1 MRTFASTNRRLPPP
15 AIVTLVLMMVLAALV
30 AGASAVSAQGTVPD
44 APDQAIGTAVFVGG
58 VNLEWNDVH
67 GADSYDVQ
75 LYRNGQWI
83 DLPGEGVEI
92 AFYGAG
98 AIISGLD
105 PDSTLWFQ
113 VRAKNAHGSSDW
125 SNFSSLPSTN
135 QFKLGRRARPD
146 NVPASGAPVING
158 TAQVGESLTADTTG
172 IEDGNGLDRVQFR
185 FQWVFHDGS
194 ADTDIASATD
204 STYTLAAS
212 DEGKTIRVRV
222 AFTDRGGYAESMTSS
237 ATATVAAAPNSPA
250 TGAPVISGT
259 AEGGKTLTAD
269 TSDIAD
275 ADGLSGATFTYQW
288 IANDGSADT
297 DIQDATD
304 STYTLVADDE
314 GKTVKVRVSFTD
326 DVAHEETLTSAATA
340 TVGAAPNN
348 PATGTL
354 SISGTAEVGETLAAD
369 TTDIADADGLNG
381 VTFGYQWVA
390 NDGTADT
397 DIADATASTYTLVSA
412 DEGRTIKVRV
422 SFTDDDGYEETLTS
436 TATEAVSYATQ
447 QQTSNSPA
455 TGSPTITGTAQVGS
469 TLTADTSDIADAD
482 GLNGVTFGYQW
493 VANDGTADT
502 DIADATASTYTLV
515 SADEG
520 KTIKVRVSFT
530 DDAANEESLTSAATG
545 AVVAAPSSYITVA
558 VTEDSSDPD
567 NIVTNFTVT
576 WSDSDDCS
584 TNYNIY
590 LAVWTGPGVGQTTRT
605 HIGSA
610 ASGSTQATLPIP
622 YSGGNSFIAPRVKVE
637 LYCGEYAED
646 SSQNDLVA
654 STGLSMQYSD
664 LRSGTFSSAP
674 LTALSVG
681 SRTLSPSFNR
691 GKIRYG
697 VDVPSDERR
706 VTLSPTALT
715 GYEFVYVRNPIWGV
729 VMGCDVRGCHYSYGD
744 GTTTGIVLADVDPNT
759 SGFQVDLDGG
769 ENQLGIGVNKGDE
782 DAGPGSLYYLTVTVE
797 NVPATGR
804 PTVSGTTQVGQ
815 TLTADTSGIS
825 DEDGLDD
832 VNFSYQW
839 IRVNSDSTETDI
851 AGATRYTY
859 TLASADADKTIKVRV
874 TFADDA
880 GNEESLTSASTSA
893 VTQVAAL
900 STDATLRALTLS
912 GVNFGTFE
920 SATTSYTA
928 RVSNTVP
935 ETTVAPT
942 LNHSGA
948 SYVTKLGG
956 VTDAD
961 GVISL
966 SEGSNVITVEVT
978 AEDGQT
984 AKTYTITVTRLDSQ
998 SDPISSDA
1006 SLSELTLSG
1015 INFGTFASGTTSY
1028 SITVANS
1035 VSQTTVAPTVNH
1047 SEASHVIKLGGVTD
1061 ADGTV
1066 SLAVGSN
1073 VITVEVTAEDTSTT
1087 RTYTVTVTRADP
1099 PSTDATLKALTVN
1112 GINMGGGRGP
1122 YYWVGYLIDVNYSV
1136 TEATVT
1142 PTVNHSG
1149 ASYVIKL
1156 NGVVDEDG
1164 ALPLAVGRN
1173 RITIEVTAEDG
1184 ETTKTYSVSV
1194 KRRAVS
1200 TDARLRALTL
1210 SGIDFGTFVLSTTAY
1225 TAEVTNSPTETT
1237 VTPTVNDSGAS
1248 YVIKLGGVEDD
1259 DGTVS
1264 LEAGSNVITVEVTA
1278 EDGQTT
1284 RTYTIAVTRLVTSE
1298 VNLASTDATLSGLTL
1313 SGIDFGTFASGTNS
1327 YSAQVANSVQQT
1339 TVTSTVNHSGASYVI
1354 KLGGVEDADGTV
1366 SLTVGSNT
1374 IAIEVTAEDDSTTK
1388 SYTVTVT
1395 RVPNTPAT
1403 GAPTI
1408 SSTAEV
1414 GQTLT
1419 ARTSGISDDDGLDN
1433 ATYAYQWIRTE
1444 GTTDTDI
1451 AGATE
1456 TTYLVTTD
1464 DVDRALG
1471 VRISFTDD
1479 AGNQESLTSAATAEV
1494 ETPLTAELQNV
1505 PEIHNGEDAFTFR
1518 VLFSEPVTADY
1529 QALREDSF
1537 DISNGTIKRARWVN
1551 GRNDLSQF
1559 TVQPSSNND
1568 VVMVLPADRSCD
1580 AEGAICTS
1588 DGKRLSNRLELT
1600 VPGLVPANSPAVGL
1614 PTISGMAQVGDTLMA
1629 DTSGIADADG
1639 LINVT
1644 YSYQWVVNDGT
1655 TDTDIQDATGFTFT
1669 PVDAYEGKT
1678 IKVRVSFTDD
1688 AGNGESLTSAATVS
1702 VAARPNTPAT
1712 GAPTPDAPD
1721 QPIATAV
1728 FVAGV
1733 DLEWNDVPGADS
1745 YDVQLYRNGQWIDLP
1760 GGGVE
1765 IAFYGEGAIISGLD
1779 PNSTLWFQVRA
1790 KNARGSSDWSNFSSV
1805 ASTSQFKLGRR
1816 ARPDNVPASG
1826 APVIDGTAQVGE
1838 ILTADTTGIEDGN
1851 GLDRVQFRYQWVSS
1865 DGTTDTDIQSATES
1879 TYTLKTADTDRTVS
1893 ARVAFTD
1900 RGGYA
1905 ESLTGTATEQ
1915 VAPSAHANPAPTP
1928 EPAQN
1933 SPATG
1938 SPAVTGTAQVGETL
1952 SADISRIGDADG
1964 LANVSYSYQ
1973 WVRNDGT
1980 SDTDITD
1987 AAESSYTLVAADDG
2001 KTIKVRVSFTDDEA
2015 NEETLISTAT
2025 EAVSFAVQ
2033 QQIVNSSAT
2042 GAPTIGG
2049 TAQVGETLT
2058 VDTSDI
2064 ADDDGLNNVTYGHQW
2079 IANDGSSYTDIADA
2093 TESTYTLLAADEGKT
2108 IKVRVS
2114 FTDDA
2119 GDGESLTS
2127 TATATVTA
2135 RPNTPAAGALI
2146 ISGTAE
2152 VGETL
2157 SADTSGIVDTDG
2169 LNNVSFSYQWIRNDG
2184 NSDTDITSETE
2195 STYILVSADEG
2206 KTIKVRVTF
2215 TDDAGDGESL
2225 TSTATATVTARPNTP
2240 ATGAPIISGTAQV
2253 GETLTADTSGIVD
2266 TDGLDGVTFSYQWV
2280 ANDGTAD
2287 TDIAGETDSTYTL
2300 VSADEGKTIKVR
2312 VSFTDDVDHE
2322 ETLTSAATA
2331 TVGAAPNNPA
2341 TGTLSI
2347 SGTAEVGETLT
2358 ADTSDIADADGL
2370 NGVTFSY
2377 QWIANDATSDTD
2389 IAGETDSTY
2398 TLVSADEGRTIKVR
2412 VSFTDDAANE
2422 ETLTSAATS
2431 EVVAAAPTDPPGRPH
2446 NLTGAANADGTV
2458 TLSWD
2463 APNDDSVTGY
2473 QILRRR
2479 PREGGEHPAGPRE

>member
-1 MRTFASTNRRLPPP
+1 M
-15 AIVTLVLMMVLAALV
+15 
-30 AGASAVSAQGTVPD
+30 
-44 APDQAIGTAVFVGG
+44 
-58 VNLEWNDVH
+58 
-67 GADSYDVQ
+67 
-75 LYRNGQWI
+75 
-83 DLPGEGVEI
+83 
-92 AFYGAG
+92 
-98 AIISGLD
+98 
-105 PDSTLWFQ
+105 
-113 VRAKNAHGSSDW
+113 
-125 SNFSSLPSTN
+125 
-135 QFKLGRRARPD
+135 
-146 NVPASGAPVING
+146 
-158 TAQVGESLTADTTG
+158 
-172 IEDGNGLDRVQFR
+172 
-185 FQWVFHDGS
+185 
-194 ADTDIASATD
+194 
-204 STYTLAAS
+204 
-212 DEGKTIRVRV
+212 
-222 AFTDRGGYAESMTSS
+222 
-237 ATATVAAAPNSPA
+237 
-250 TGAPVISGT
+250 
-259 AEGGKTLTAD
+259 
-269 TSDIAD
+269 
-275 ADGLSGATFTYQW
+275 
-288 IANDGSADT
+288 
-297 DIQDATD
+297 
-304 STYTLVADDE
+304 
-314 GKTVKVRVSFTD
+314 
-326 DVAHEETLTSAATA
+326 
-340 TVGAAPNN
+340 
-348 PATGTL
+348 
-354 SISGTAEVGETLAAD
+354 
-369 TTDIADADGLNG
+369 
-381 VTFGYQWVA
+381 TFGYQWVA

-397 DIADATASTYTLVSA
+397 DIT
-412 DEGRTIKVRV
+412 
-422 SFTDDDGYEETLTS
+422 
-436 TATEAVSYATQ
+436 
-447 QQTSNSPA
+447 
-455 TGSPTITGTAQVGS
+455 
-469 TLTADTSDIADAD
+469 
-482 GLNGVTFGYQW
+482 
-493 VANDGTADT
+493 
-502 DIADATASTYTLV
+502 DATASTYTLV

-545 AVVAAPSSYITVA
+545 AVAAAPSSYITVA

-729 VMGCDVRGCHYSYGD
+729 VMGCDVRGCHYGYGD

-998 SDPISSDA
+998 SSPISSDA
-1006 SLSELTLSG
+1006 TLSGLALSG

-1066 SLAVGSN
+1066 SLAVGNN
-1073 VITVEVTAEDTSTT
+1073 VITVEVTAEDRSTT
-1087 RTYTVTVTRADP
+1087 QTYTVTVTRADP
-1099 PSTDATLKALTVN
+1099 PSTDATLRALIVD
-1112 GINMGGGRGP
+1112 GRNMGGGRGP
-1122 YYWVGYLIDVNYSV
+1122 YYWVGYLISVNYSV

-1156 NGVVDEDG
+1156 NGVEDADG
-1164 ALPLAVGRN
+1164 TVSLAVGN
-1173 RITIEVTAEDG
+1173 NVITVEVTAEDG
-1184 ETTKTYSVSV
+1184 ETTLTYRVSF
-1194 KRRAVS
+1194 KRRALTVSGITSSDYAENGTESVATYAVAGAGTSTITWSLSGDDSGDFSISSAGVLSFSTSPDYESPVDADTDNVYQVTIQASDGTNTATLDVTVTVTRLVSLQQNS
-1200 TDARLRALTL
+1200 TDATLSGLSLSGVNFGTFTAGTTSYSAQVANSVTQTTVTPTVNDSNASYVSKLGGVTDADGTVSLAVGSNVITVEVTAEDEQTTKTYTVTVTRAASSTDATLEWLALSGIDIGNGLGHRDYPQTQTSFSASVYNSVSQTTVTAAPNHTAASYVIKLGGVTDADGTVSLAVGRNVITVEVTAEDGQTTKSYTATVTRASGSAPTTGELATDDPQVNFHTISYTHSFVALTL
-1210 SGIDFGTFVLSTTAY
+1210 SYPRNRGITGVVTQRYKHDGDSFVSAGADGRYENTFDDDLGGLNLSWTYTEPEPDTLYKWVAKMLNSQSATVIEASLTVRTPPEPGTTILSSDATLSDLTLSDVDFEAVDRAFVSEGFHST
-1225 TAEVTNSPTETT
+1225 VTSYVGSAANSVTETT

-1248 YVIKLGGVEDD
+1248 YAIKLGGVTDS

-1264 LEAGSNVITVEVTA
+1264 LAVGSNVITVEVTA
-1278 EDGQTT
+1278 EDGETT
-1284 RTYTIAVTRLVTSE
+1284 RTYTVTVTREQAPTPEKS
-1298 VNLASTDATLSGLTL
+1298 SDATLSALAL
-1313 SGIDFGTFASGTNS
+1313 SGVNFGTFDSTTIS
-1327 YSAQVANSVQQT
+1327 YSARVANSVTQT
-1339 TVTSTVNHSGASYVI
+1339 TVTPTVNDSNASYVI

-1374 IAIEVTAEDDSTTK
+1374 ITIEVTAEDDSTTK

-1479 AGNQESLTSAATAEV
+1479 AGNQESLTSAAT
-1494 ETPLTAELQNV
+1494 
-1505 PEIHNGEDAFTFR
+1505 
-1518 VLFSEPVTADY
+1518 
-1529 QALREDSF
+1529 
-1537 DISNGTIKRARWVN
+1537 
-1551 GRNDLSQF
+1551 
-1559 TVQPSSNND
+1559 
-1568 VVMVLPADRSCD
+1568 
-1580 AEGAICTS
+1580 
-1588 DGKRLSNRLELT
+1588 
-1600 VPGLVPANSPAVGL
+1600 
-1614 PTISGMAQVGDTLMA
+1614 
-1629 DTSGIADADG
+1629 
-1639 LINVT
+1639 
-1644 YSYQWVVNDGT
+1644 
-1655 TDTDIQDATGFTFT
+1655 
-1669 PVDAYEGKT
+1669 
-1678 IKVRVSFTDD
+1678 
-1688 AGNGESLTSAATVS
+1688 VS
-1702 VAARPNTPAT
+1702 VAARPNT
-1712 GAPTPDAPD
+1712 PTPDAPD

-1728 FVAGV
+1728 FVGGV

-1760 GGGVE
+1760 GEGVE
-1765 IAFYGEGAIISGLD
+1765 IAFYGAGAIISGLD

-1790 KNARGSSDWSNFSSV
+1790 KNAHG
-1805 ASTSQFKLGRR
+1805 
-1816 ARPDNVPASG
+1816 P
-1826 APVIDGTAQVGE
+1826 
-1838 ILTADTTGIEDGN
+1838 
-1851 GLDRVQFRYQWVSS
+1851 
-1865 DGTTDTDIQSATES
+1865 
-1879 TYTLKTADTDRTVS
+1879 
-1893 ARVAFTD
+1893 
-1900 RGGYA
+1900 
-1905 ESLTGTATEQ
+1905 
-1915 VAPSAHANPAPTP
+1915 
-1928 EPAQN
+1928 
-1933 SPATG
+1933 
-1938 SPAVTGTAQVGETL
+1938 
-1952 SADISRIGDADG
+1952 RIGPISVLWPARTNLSWADG
-1964 LANVSYSYQ
+1964 LG
-1973 WVRNDGT
+1973 RT
-1980 SDTDITD
+1980 TCR
-1987 AAESSYTLVAADDG
+1987 LVA
-2001 KTIKVRVSFTDDEA
+2001 RR
-2015 NEETLISTAT
+2015 
-2025 EAVSFAVQ
+2025 
-2033 QQIVNSSAT
+2033 SSM
-2042 GAPTIGG
+2042 
-2049 TAQVGETLT
+2049 V
-2058 VDTSDI
+2058 
-2064 ADDDGLNNVTYGHQW
+2064 
-2079 IANDGSSYTDIADA
+2079 
-2093 TESTYTLLAADEGKT
+2093 
-2108 IKVRVS
+2108 
-2114 FTDDA
+2114 
-2119 GDGESLTS
+2119 
-2127 TATATVTA
+2127 
-2135 RPNTPAAGALI
+2135 
-2146 ISGTAE
+2146 
-2152 VGETL
+2152 
-2157 SADTSGIVDTDG
+2157 
-2169 LNNVSFSYQWIRNDG
+2169 
-2184 NSDTDITSETE
+2184 
-2195 STYILVSADEG
+2195 
-2206 KTIKVRVTF
+2206 
-2215 TDDAGDGESL
+2215 
-2225 TSTATATVTARPNTP
+2225 
-2240 ATGAPIISGTAQV
+2240 
-2253 GETLTADTSGIVD
+2253 
-2266 TDGLDGVTFSYQWV
+2266 
-2280 ANDGTAD
+2280 
-2287 TDIAGETDSTYTL
+2287 
-2300 VSADEGKTIKVR
+2300 
-2312 VSFTDDVDHE
+2312 
-2322 ETLTSAATA
+2322 
-2331 TVGAAPNNPA
+2331 
-2341 TGTLSI
+2341 
-2347 SGTAEVGETLT
+2347 
-2358 ADTSDIADADGL
+2358 
-2370 NGVTFSY
+2370 
-2377 QWIANDATSDTD
+2377 
-2389 IAGETDSTY
+2389 
-2398 TLVSADEGRTIKVR
+2398 
-2412 VSFTDDAANE
+2412 
-2422 ETLTSAATS
+2422 
-2431 EVVAAAPTDPPGRPH
+2431 
-2446 NLTGAANADGTV
+2446 
-2458 TLSWD
+2458 
-2463 APNDDSVTGY
+2463 
-2473 QILRRR
+2473 RRR
-2479 PREGGEHPAGPRE
+2479 SERASRRIRRA

>member
-1 MRTFASTNRRLPPP
+1 MTKQVGIPIAIASIA
-15 AIVTLVLMMVLAALV
+15 AIVALAWTMILSPAY
-30 AGASAVSAQGTVPD
+30 AAAQSAQE
-44 APDQAIGTAVFVGG
+44 A
-58 VNLEWNDVH
+58 
-67 GADSYDVQ
+67 
-75 LYRNGQWI
+75 
-83 DLPGEGVEI
+83 
-92 AFYGAG
+92 
-98 AIISGLD
+98 
-105 PDSTLWFQ
+105 
-113 VRAKNAHGSSDW
+113 RA
-125 SNFSSLPSTN
+125 
-135 QFKLGRRARPD
+135 
-146 NVPASGAPVING
+146 
-158 TAQVGESLTADTTG
+158 
-172 IEDGNGLDRVQFR
+172 
-185 FQWVFHDGS
+185 
-194 ADTDIASATD
+194 
-204 STYTLAAS
+204 
-212 DEGKTIRVRV
+212 
-222 AFTDRGGYAESMTSS
+222 
-237 ATATVAAAPNSPA
+237 
-250 TGAPVISGT
+250 
-259 AEGGKTLTAD
+259 
-269 TSDIAD
+269 
-275 ADGLSGATFTYQW
+275 
-288 IANDGSADT
+288 
-297 DIQDATD
+297 
-304 STYTLVADDE
+304 
-314 GKTVKVRVSFTD
+314 
-326 DVAHEETLTSAATA
+326 
-340 TVGAAPNN
+340 
-348 PATGTL
+348 
-354 SISGTAEVGETLAAD
+354 
-369 TTDIADADGLNG
+369 
-381 VTFGYQWVA
+381 
-390 NDGTADT
+390 
-397 DIADATASTYTLVSA
+397 
-412 DEGRTIKVRV
+412 
-422 SFTDDDGYEETLTS
+422 
-436 TATEAVSYATQ
+436 
-447 QQTSNSPA
+447 
-455 TGSPTITGTAQVGS
+455 
-469 TLTADTSDIADAD
+469 
-482 GLNGVTFGYQW
+482 
-493 VANDGTADT
+493 
-502 DIADATASTYTLV
+502 
-515 SADEG
+515 
-520 KTIKVRVSFT
+520 
-530 DDAANEESLTSAATG
+530 
-545 AVVAAPSSYITVA
+545 YITVEIS
-558 VTEDSSDPD
+558 TGDDSVSWSDPD
-567 NIVTNFTVT
+567 G
-576 WSDSDDCS
+576 CS
-584 TNYNIY
+584 SGYNIY

-622 YSGGNSFIAPRVKVE
+622 HSRGNSFIPPHVKVE
-637 LYCGEYAED
+637 LYCGTYSSD

-654 STGLSMQYSD
+654 STGLSHQ
-664 LRSGTFSSAP
+664 SGTFSSAP

-691 GKIRYG
+691 GKNRYG

-706 VTLSPTALT
+706 VTLSPTGLT
-715 GYEFVYVRNPIWGV
+715 GYEFIYAKNPGWGI
-729 VMGCDVRGCHYSYGD
+729 VMGCDRFGCHYYYGGPALVD
-744 GTTTGIVLADVDPNT
+744 ADPNT

-769 ENQLGIGVNKGDE
+769 ENQLAIGVNKGDE
-782 DAGPGSLYYLTVTVE
+782 NAGTGSLYYLTVTVQS
-797 NVPATGR
+797 VPATGK
-804 PTVSGTTQVGQ
+804 PTISGTAQVGQ
-815 TLTADTSGIS
+815 TLTSSTSGIS

-832 VNFSYQW
+832 VNFSHQW

-851 AGATRYTY
+851 AGATRSTY

-874 TFADDA
+874 TFTDDV
-880 GNEESLTSASTSA
+880 GNQESLTSAATA
-893 VTQVAAL
+893 TVTQAAAL
-900 STDATLRALTLS
+900 STDATLSTLMVS
-912 GVNFGTFE
+912 GVNFGTFD
-920 SATTSYTA
+920 SATISYTA
-928 RVSNTVP
+928 RGNNTVT
-935 ETTVAPT
+935 EATVTPT
-942 LNHSGA
+942 ANHSGA
-948 SYVTKLGG
+948 SYVIKLDG

-984 AKTYTITVTRLDSQ
+984 TKTYTVTVTRLDSQ

-1015 INFGTFASGTTSY
+1015 IDFGTFASGTASY
-1028 SITVANS
+1028 SATVANS
-1035 VSQTTVAPTVNH
+1035 VSQTTVTPTVNH
-1047 SEASHVIKLGGVTD
+1047 SEASYVIKLGGVTD

-1073 VITVEVTAEDTSTT
+1073 VITVEVTAEDGSTT
-1087 RTYTVTVTRADP
+1087 QTYTVTVTRADP
-1099 PSTDATLKALTVN
+1099 PSTDATLRALTVDGRN
-1112 GINMGGGRGP
+1112 IGRGSMGP
-1122 YYWVGYLIDVNYSV
+1122 LYWAAYHLIDVDYSV

-1149 ASYVIKL
+1149 ASYIIKL
-1156 NGVVDEDG
+1156 NGVED
-1164 ALPLAVGRN
+1164 A
-1173 RITIEVTAEDG
+1173 
-1184 ETTKTYSVSV
+1184 
-1194 KRRAVS
+1194 
-1200 TDARLRALTL
+1200 
-1210 SGIDFGTFVLSTTAY
+1210 
-1225 TAEVTNSPTETT
+1225 
-1237 VTPTVNDSGAS
+1237 
-1248 YVIKLGGVEDD
+1248 

-1264 LEAGSNVITVEVTA
+1264 LAVGNNVITVEVTA
-1278 EDGQTT
+1278 EDGETT
-1284 RTYTIAVTRLVTSE
+1284 LTYRVSFKRRALTVSGITSSDYAENGTESVATYAVAGAGTSTITWSLSGDDSEDFSISSAGVLSFSTSPDYESPVDADTDNVYQVTIQASDGTNTATLDVTVTVTRLVSLQQ
-1298 VNLASTDATLSGLTL
+1298 NSTDATLSGLSL
-1313 SGIDFGTFASGTNS
+1313 SGVNFGTFTAGTTS
-1327 YSAQVANSVQQT
+1327 YSAQVANSVTQT
-1339 TVTSTVNHSGASYVI
+1339 TVAPTVNHSGASYVI
-1354 KLGGVEDADGTV
+1354 KLGGVENADGTV

-1374 IAIEVTAEDDSTTK
+1374 ITIEVTAEDDSTTK

-1408 SSTAEV
+1408 SGTAEV

-1537 DISNGTIKRARWVN
+1537 DISNGTIKRARQVN
-1551 GRNDLSQF
+1551 GRNDLRQF

-1655 TDTDIQDATGFTFT
+1655 TDTDIQDATGFTYT

-1678 IKVRVSFTDD
+1678 IKVRVAFTDD

-1733 DLEWNDVPGADS
+1733 DLEWNDVSGADS

-1760 GGGVE
+1760 GEGVE
-1765 IAFYGEGAIISGLD
+1765 IAFYGAGAIISGLD
-1779 PNSTLWFQVRA
+1779 PDSTLWFQVRA
-1790 KNARGSSDWSNFSSV
+1790 ENAHGFSDWSNFSSV
-1805 ASTSQFKLGRR
+1805 ASTNQFKLGRR

-1826 APVIDGTAQVGE
+1826 APVINGTAQVGE
-1838 ILTADTTGIEDGN
+1838 SLTADTTGIEDGN
-1851 GLDRVQFRYQWVSS
+1851 SLDRVQFRFQWVSS

-1893 ARVAFTD
+1893 VRVAFTD

-1905 ESLTGTATEQ
+1905 ESLTGAATEQ

-1987 AAESSYTLVAADDG
+1987 AADSSYTLVAADDG

-2064 ADDDGLNNVTYGHQW
+2064 ADDDGLNNVT
-2079 IANDGSSYTDIADA
+2079 
-2093 TESTYTLLAADEGKT
+2093 
-2108 IKVRVS
+2108 
-2114 FTDDA
+2114 
-2119 GDGESLTS
+2119 
-2127 TATATVTA
+2127 
-2135 RPNTPAAGALI
+2135 
-2146 ISGTAE
+2146 
-2152 VGETL
+2152 
-2157 SADTSGIVDTDG
+2157 
-2169 LNNVSFSYQWIRNDG
+2169 FSYQWIRNDG
-2184 NSDTDITSETE
+2184 NSDTDIADATE
-2195 STYILVSADEG
+2195 STYTLVADDEGKTIKVRVSFTDDVAHEETLTSKATATVGAAPNNPATGALIISGTAQVGETLTADTSGIVDTDGLDSVSFSYQWITNDATSDTDIQDATGSTHTLVSDDEG

-2225 TSTATATVTARPNTP
+2225 TSTATAMVTARPNTP
-2240 ATGAPIISGTAQV
+2240 ATGALIISGTAQV

-2266 TDGLDGVTFSYQWV
+2266 TDGLDSVSFSYQWLSSR
-2280 ANDGTAD
+2280 D
-2287 TDIAGETDSTYTL
+2287 TEISGATDATHTL
-2300 VSADEGKTIKVR
+2300 AASDEGK
-2312 VSFTDDVDHE
+2312 
-2322 ETLTSAATA
+2322 
-2331 TVGAAPNNPA
+2331 
-2341 TGTLSI
+2341 
-2347 SGTAEVGETLT
+2347 
-2358 ADTSDIADADGL
+2358 
-2370 NGVTFSY
+2370 
-2377 QWIANDATSDTD
+2377 
-2389 IAGETDSTY
+2389 
-2398 TLVSADEGRTIKVR
+2398 TIKVR

-2422 ETLTSAATS
+2422 ETLTSAATA
-2431 EVVAAAPTDPPGRPH
+2431 EVVAAAPTEPAGRPR
-2446 NLTGAANADGTV
+2446 NLTGTANADGTV
-2458 TLSWD
+2458 TLRWD

-2479 PREGGEHPAGPRE
+2479 PREGENTLLVHVNDTGSTATEYTDNDVTPDVGHAYRVKAINAVGLSRQSNFVNVTPTLPAEPAQNSPATGAPTINGTIRVGEELTVDTSGIADDDGLTNVSHSYQWIRNDGNSDTDITSETESTYTLVADDEGKTIKVRVTFTDAAGNGESLTSAATVSVAARPNSPATGAPIIGGTVQVGETLTADTSGIADADGLSGATFSYQWVANDGGTDADISSETDATYTLVAADVGDTIKVKVTFTDDAGNEEALTSGATDAVAAADPPAEPTGLSATVVSHDTVTITWDDPQDDSITGYVILRRDRAIHPTGTFVTLAGDTGSTDTTYTDETVEPDKEYVYRIKAINDRGQVSEMSHWRRTDTPSIPVPDKPTGLSAAVSHDTVTLAWDDPQDDSITGYVILRRDREIHPVGTFVTITGDTGSADTTTYTDDTVEPDKQYVYRIKAINEHGKVSEISDWVRGFTPAAPAPAG

>member
-1 MRTFASTNRRLPPP
+1 M
-15 AIVTLVLMMVLAALV
+15 TL
-30 AGASAVSAQGTVPD
+30 
-44 APDQAIGTAVFVGG
+44 
-58 VNLEWNDVH
+58 N
-67 GADSYDVQ
+67 
-75 LYRNGQWI
+75 
-83 DLPGEGVEI
+83 
-92 AFYGAG
+92 
-98 AIISGLD
+98 
-105 PDSTLWFQ
+105 
-113 VRAKNAHGSSDW
+113 
-125 SNFSSLPSTN
+125 
-135 QFKLGRRARPD
+135 
-146 NVPASGAPVING
+146 
-158 TAQVGESLTADTTG
+158 
-172 IEDGNGLDRVQFR
+172 
-185 FQWVFHDGS
+185 
-194 ADTDIASATD
+194 
-204 STYTLAAS
+204 
-212 DEGKTIRVRV
+212 
-222 AFTDRGGYAESMTSS
+222 
-237 ATATVAAAPNSPA
+237 
-250 TGAPVISGT
+250 
-259 AEGGKTLTAD
+259 
-269 TSDIAD
+269 
-275 ADGLSGATFTYQW
+275 
-288 IANDGSADT
+288 
-297 DIQDATD
+297 
-304 STYTLVADDE
+304 
-314 GKTVKVRVSFTD
+314 
-326 DVAHEETLTSAATA
+326 
-340 TVGAAPNN
+340 
-348 PATGTL
+348 
-354 SISGTAEVGETLAAD
+354 
-369 TTDIADADGLNG
+369 
-381 VTFGYQWVA
+381 
-390 NDGTADT
+390 
-397 DIADATASTYTLVSA
+397 
-412 DEGRTIKVRV
+412 
-422 SFTDDDGYEETLTS
+422 
-436 TATEAVSYATQ
+436 
-447 QQTSNSPA
+447 
-455 TGSPTITGTAQVGS
+455 
-469 TLTADTSDIADAD
+469 
-482 GLNGVTFGYQW
+482 
-493 VANDGTADT
+493 
-502 DIADATASTYTLV
+502 
-515 SADEG
+515 
-520 KTIKVRVSFT
+520 
-530 DDAANEESLTSAATG
+530 
-545 AVVAAPSSYITVA
+545 
-558 VTEDSSDPD
+558 
-567 NIVTNFTVT
+567 
-576 WSDSDDCS
+576 
-584 TNYNIY
+584 
-590 LAVWTGPGVGQTTRT
+590 
-605 HIGSA
+605 
-610 ASGSTQATLPIP
+610 
-622 YSGGNSFIAPRVKVE
+622 
-637 LYCGEYAED
+637 
-646 SSQNDLVA
+646 
-654 STGLSMQYSD
+654 
-664 LRSGTFSSAP
+664 
-674 LTALSVG
+674 
-681 SRTLSPSFNR
+681 
-691 GKIRYG
+691 
-697 VDVPSDERR
+697 
-706 VTLSPTALT
+706 
-715 GYEFVYVRNPIWGV
+715 
-729 VMGCDVRGCHYSYGD
+729 
-744 GTTTGIVLADVDPNT
+744 
-759 SGFQVDLDGG
+759 GG

-1339 TVTSTVNHSGASYVI
+1339 TVTPTVNDSNASYVSKLGGVTDADGTVSLAVGSNVITVEVTAEDEQTTKTYTVTVTRAASSTDATLEWLALSGIDIGNGLGHRDYPQTQTSFSASVYNSVSQTTVTAAPNHTAASYVIKLGGVTDADGTVSLAVGRNVITVEVTAEDGQTTKSYTATVTRASGSAPTTGELATDDPQVNFHTISYTHSFVALTLSYPRNRGITGVDTQRYKHDGDSFVSAGADGRYENTFDDDLGGLNLSWTYTEPEPDTLYKWVAKMLNSQSATVIEASLTVRTPPEPGTTILSSDATLSDLTLSDVDFEAVDRAFVSEGFHSTVTSYVGSAANSVTETTVTPTVNDSGASYAIKLGGVTDSDGTVSLAVGSNVITVEVTAEDGETSRTYTVTVTREQAPTPEKSSDATLSALALSGVNFGTFDSTTISYSARVANSVTQTTVTPTVNDSNASYVI

-1374 IAIEVTAEDDSTTK
+1374 ITIEVTAEDDSTTK

-1479 AGNQESLTSAATAEV
+1479 AGNQESLTSAAT
-1494 ETPLTAELQNV
+1494 
-1505 PEIHNGEDAFTFR
+1505 
-1518 VLFSEPVTADY
+1518 
-1529 QALREDSF
+1529 
-1537 DISNGTIKRARWVN
+1537 
-1551 GRNDLSQF
+1551 
-1559 TVQPSSNND
+1559 
-1568 VVMVLPADRSCD
+1568 
-1580 AEGAICTS
+1580 
-1588 DGKRLSNRLELT
+1588 
-1600 VPGLVPANSPAVGL
+1600 
-1614 PTISGMAQVGDTLMA
+1614 
-1629 DTSGIADADG
+1629 
-1639 LINVT
+1639 
-1644 YSYQWVVNDGT
+1644 
-1655 TDTDIQDATGFTFT
+1655 
-1669 PVDAYEGKT
+1669 
-1678 IKVRVSFTDD
+1678 
-1688 AGNGESLTSAATVS
+1688 VS
-1702 VAARPNTPAT
+1702 VAARPNT
-1712 GAPTPDAPD
+1712 PTPDAPD

-1760 GGGVE
+1760 GEGVE
-1765 IAFYGEGAIISGLD
+1765 IAFYGAGAIISGLD
-1779 PNSTLWFQVRA
+1779 PDSTLWFQVRA
-1790 KNARGSSDWSNFSSV
+1790 ENAHGSSDWSNFNSLWPARANLGWADGPGRTTCRLVARRSSMV
-1805 ASTSQFKLGRR
+1805 RRRSERASLRIRR
-1816 ARPDNVPASG
+1816 A
-1826 APVIDGTAQVGE
+1826 
-1838 ILTADTTGIEDGN
+1838 
-1851 GLDRVQFRYQWVSS
+1851 
-1865 DGTTDTDIQSATES
+1865 
-1879 TYTLKTADTDRTVS
+1879 
-1893 ARVAFTD
+1893 
-1900 RGGYA
+1900 
-1905 ESLTGTATEQ
+1905 
-1915 VAPSAHANPAPTP
+1915 
-1928 EPAQN
+1928 
-1933 SPATG
+1933 
-1938 SPAVTGTAQVGETL
+1938 
-1952 SADISRIGDADG
+1952 
-1964 LANVSYSYQ
+1964 
-1973 WVRNDGT
+1973 
-1980 SDTDITD
+1980 
-1987 AAESSYTLVAADDG
+1987 
-2001 KTIKVRVSFTDDEA
+2001 
-2015 NEETLISTAT
+2015 
-2025 EAVSFAVQ
+2025 
-2033 QQIVNSSAT
+2033 
-2042 GAPTIGG
+2042 
-2049 TAQVGETLT
+2049 
-2058 VDTSDI
+2058 
-2064 ADDDGLNNVTYGHQW
+2064 
-2079 IANDGSSYTDIADA
+2079 
-2093 TESTYTLLAADEGKT
+2093 
-2108 IKVRVS
+2108 
-2114 FTDDA
+2114 
-2119 GDGESLTS
+2119 
-2127 TATATVTA
+2127 
-2135 RPNTPAAGALI
+2135 
-2146 ISGTAE
+2146 
-2152 VGETL
+2152 
-2157 SADTSGIVDTDG
+2157 
-2169 LNNVSFSYQWIRNDG
+2169 
-2184 NSDTDITSETE
+2184 
-2195 STYILVSADEG
+2195 
-2206 KTIKVRVTF
+2206 
-2215 TDDAGDGESL
+2215 
-2225 TSTATATVTARPNTP
+2225 
-2240 ATGAPIISGTAQV
+2240 
-2253 GETLTADTSGIVD
+2253 
-2266 TDGLDGVTFSYQWV
+2266 
-2280 ANDGTAD
+2280 
-2287 TDIAGETDSTYTL
+2287 
-2300 VSADEGKTIKVR
+2300 
-2312 VSFTDDVDHE
+2312 
-2322 ETLTSAATA
+2322 
-2331 TVGAAPNNPA
+2331 
-2341 TGTLSI
+2341 
-2347 SGTAEVGETLT
+2347 
-2358 ADTSDIADADGL
+2358 
-2370 NGVTFSY
+2370 
-2377 QWIANDATSDTD
+2377 
-2389 IAGETDSTY
+2389 
-2398 TLVSADEGRTIKVR
+2398 
-2412 VSFTDDAANE
+2412 
-2422 ETLTSAATS
+2422 
-2431 EVVAAAPTDPPGRPH
+2431 
-2446 NLTGAANADGTV
+2446 
-2458 TLSWD
+2458 
-2463 APNDDSVTGY
+2463 
-2473 QILRRR
+2473 
-2479 PREGGEHPAGPRE
+2479 